1 MRPRGRGSGQ
11 VPGAPAHLPAR
22 TQVSSSHLPGPRARG
37 EDVFPGE
44 LGAEPRHGECARP
57 GPRPGVGGSIR
68 PEPAP
73 CGRGPGVPVP
83 GAPDP
88 SLRLRAREWGML
100 GTRSPGFPPTSGGGR
115 GVWGHLSGALGSGW
129 GDPLTDHW
137 PQVTA
142 PGRDVADSGLD
153 LGLRGEAVPAPGFP
167 CGGLVRPPAKRH
179 ALPSTPAAGP
189 GSAPFVRGCS
199 AGALPRACLVRPP
212 PPPVDVFTYRNLGV
226 LADVKQKNKKMSHV
240 PFVKRSLEVR
250 PRV

>member
-22 TQVSSSHLPGPRARG
+22 TQVSSSHLPGLRARG

-44 LGAEPRHGECARP
+44 LGAGPRHGECARP
-57 GPRPGVGGSIR
+57 GPRPGVAGSIR

-88 SLRLRAREWGML
+88 SLRLPAREGGML
-100 GTRSPGFPPTSGGGR
+100 GTRSLGLPPTSGGGR
-115 GVWGHLSGALGSGW
+115 GVWGDLPGALGSGW

-142 PGRDVADSGLD
+142 PGRDVADSRLD

-167 CGGLVRPPAKRH
+167 PAGGWCGLLRSVMPSPQHLQRARGRRPLFRGA
-179 ALPSTPAAGP
+179 
-189 GSAPFVRGCS
+189 VRGPCT
-199 AGALPRACLVRPP
+199 APAWFVPLPPHPEKMYSLTGTS
-212 PPPVDVFTYRNLGV
+212 VF
-226 LADVKQKNKKMSHV
+226 
-240 PFVKRSLEVR
+240 
-250 PRV
+250 